1 MGMFKEAV
9 EFNVSEAL
17 VDANVQRG
25 RGDKEVYLY
34 DRDSETR
41 RLSYRELLELVN
53 RTGSGLRSI
62 GVSLENRVMILE
74 DDTPEAVA
82 CVLGAI
88 KIGAI
93 PFVANTMMTSNDY
106 EFLVNDSR
114 SHTAI
119 VGTDYVE
126 KVESFLGRS
135 KYLKNLVVIGKPE
148 ADQISYHEMMEEASS
163 DLDAVRMPPDEVVLW
178 QYSSGTTGSPKGVMH
193 TQGGILYSADTYFK
207 QVLGLAEDDVCF
219 SVSRLF
225 FGYGQ
230 GNSMWGPLQA
240 GASTVLAGGRFRPER
255 VLETLERYG
264 VTILFA
270 APTHYNKMLEDKD
283 VLRRYNLTSL
293 RICVSAGEPLPPVI
307 YRKWKDMTG
316 LDILDGIGSTEA
328 FHIFISNRLGKA
340 QPGSSG
346 TPVPGY
352 EVRIV
357 DEMLNDV
364 PTGEIGNLLVKGGS
378 LALGYWNR
386 YFKTKETFIGEW
398 LWTGDVYYKD
408 NEGYY
413 WYYSRSDDM
422 IRSSGVWVSPIDVEK
437 TLMEHPAILEAA
449 AVQGYTDEGL
459 QKVKVIVVLRT
470 GYVPS
475 PELIEELKNHVKGR
489 TASFKKPERIEFVK
503 ELPKTSTGK
512 IQRYKLRETEEQ
524 QLMNIR
530 DRQIQAQ
537 SV

>member
-25 RGDKEVYLY
+25 RGDKEVYIY